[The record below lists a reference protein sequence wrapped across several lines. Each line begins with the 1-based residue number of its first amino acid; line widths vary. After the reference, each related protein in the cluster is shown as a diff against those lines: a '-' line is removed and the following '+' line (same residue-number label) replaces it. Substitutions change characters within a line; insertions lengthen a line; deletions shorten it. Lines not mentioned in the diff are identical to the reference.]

1 MHRQYVY
8 TSAGPFSPCGTRP
21 GALAVSVAS
30 HMPAES
36 IWPSTCRRQ
45 STHVHQPALPSS
57 REISPRVSLSTP
69 ESVCL
74 SGCPSV
80 HPSVRLSPNERT
92 DSMNPSIHPPAAIPP
107 HRLFPPRLSNQP
119 LRKPPQMV
127 IDGARALGR
136 RRGGVGARTQGL
148 LDGRAAAA
156 VVAGRGPAGWFFFGV
171 STCVSSAVF
180 CLVRWGGAYPGPKT

>member
-92 DSMNPSIHPPAAIPP
+92 DSMNPSIHLPAAIPP

-127 IDGARALGR
+127 IDGARALFW
-136 RRGGVGARTQGL
+136 RRGGVGARAQGL

-156 VVAGRGPAGWFFFGV
+156 VVAGRGPAGCFFLRQYMCF
-171 STCVSSAVF
+171 CLAVF
-180 CLVRWGGAYPGPKT
+180 CLAWR